1 MPKSQAP
8 IRAFTIR
15 VVFAV
20 PSNNGTASVDLTC
33 ESHEEAHSIL
43 EQIETSLI
51 EGTPIR
57 IKHGTFHQILIA
69 PHTVLYAQ
77 MELKQVRNFN
87 EYEN

>member
-1 MPKSQAP
+1 MPKSQAT

-33 ESHEEAHSIL
+33 ESHEEAQSVL
-43 EQIETSLI
+43 QQFETSRVD
-51 EGTPIR
+51 GTPIR

-77 MELKQVRNFN
+77 MERKQVHHADMP
-87 EYEN
+87 